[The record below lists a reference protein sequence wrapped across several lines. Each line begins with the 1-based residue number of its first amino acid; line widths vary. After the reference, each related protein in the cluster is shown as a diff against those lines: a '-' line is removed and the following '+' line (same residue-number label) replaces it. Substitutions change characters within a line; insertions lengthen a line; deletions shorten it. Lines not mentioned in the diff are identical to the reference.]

1 MIATLLV
8 LAISMP
14 DVQVHSSSPSIHEKM
29 VAQETALLG
38 LTPQQ
43 RGRLLNETYGALVD
57 ETIFRR
63 GCAGMEDED
72 VDDVFSSTALIAFY
86 RRNAQWVE
94 RLQCLHSALADRDK
108 AELRHHLK
116 LHGLL
121 LSIRRFDDANELQ
134 KRYGIPVPALPT
146 LDTELGGG
154 LNVIDMVDQGR
165 LKHMVLSPRVE
176 AGIQV
181 IATVHPS
188 CGFSRRAL
196 DAILSNPRY
205 AWLLP
210 YMQLVVPR
218 EAAWPEG
225 SMRAW
230 NDNHPTYPMYAQS
243 TGKAWEPMETL
254 ETPVFHL
261 LHNGALVVSATGWNG
276 DGAELDTIRRALE
289 RLELSNEAGRP
300 HPR

>member
-8 LAISMP
+8 LAISMT
-14 DVQVHSSSPSIHEKM
+14 DAQVHSSSSSIHEKM
-29 VAQETALLG
+29 AAQEIALLG

-43 RGRLLNETYGALVD
+43 RGGLLNETYGALVD
-57 ETIFRR
+57 ETIFQR
-63 GCAGMEDED
+63 GCAGMEDEK

-86 RRNAQWVE
+86 RRDAQWVE
-94 RLQCLHSALADRDK
+94 RLQCLHSVLAGRDK

-121 LSIRRFDDANELQ
+121 VSIRRFDEANELQ
-134 KRYGIPVPALPT
+134 QRYGMPIPT
-146 LDTELGGG
+146 LPKLDTQLEGG
-154 LNVIDMVDQGR
+154 LNVIDMVGQGR

-210 YMQLVVPR
+210 HMQLVVPR
-218 EAAWPEG
+218 ELAWPEG

-230 NDNHPTYPMYAQS
+230 NDNHPAHPMYAQS

-261 LHNGALVVSATGWNG
+261 LHNGVLIVSATGWNG
-276 DGAELDTIRRALE
+276 DGAELDAIRRALD
-289 RLELSNEAGRP
+289 RLELSNKEGHA